1 MNKCYLPLCCNILG
15 RTAFFIAALNVGG
28 IRFVSPSSSLKLNMP
43 LKMYDCGNNIDSAH
57 TVNNLQPGCTV
68 L

>member
-1 MNKCYLPLCCNILG
+1 MLSPSMLSYFGPHSIFYSSFKRRWNQICE
-15 RTAFFIAALNVGG
+15 
-28 IRFVSPSSSLKLNMP
+28 PSSSLKLNMP